1 MWVGFCAH
9 PPVVGW
15 VCSPWFLSLWHQ
27 KSKGRGTAA
36 GRVKVLFGCAP
47 KEKWA
52 RVEGGKGLDL
62 LGGRPTDCILAKRH
76 FFDGQGG
83 VI

>member
-1 MWVGFCAH
+1 MGGVLCPSSCGGLGLFSLVLV
-9 PPVVGW
+9 PVAPKIERQRH
-15 VCSPWFLSLWHQ
+15 SSRQ
-27 KSKGRGTAA
+27 SES
-36 GRVKVLFGCAP
+36 LFGCAP